1 MLRKTF
7 SQLRELKT
15 QEKSHDILAD
25 NYMFKVNNRTTRTR
39 CEISSKLTIK
49 TPERRQWRHSGVF
62 IINFEQFLHHV
73 LVFLSLNL
81 NMQMPTGLRKLEF
94 EMSQDYQVPPQVG
107 KILSFSREFI
117 IDLLQGRTERVN
129 RRLILNCKN
138 KEKT

>member
-62 IINFEQFLHHV
+62 IINFEQFFTPCSSVSIVKFEHANADWV
-73 LVFLSLNL
+73 T
-81 NMQMPTGLRKLEF
+81 QTG
-94 EMSQDYQVPPQVG
+94 
-107 KILSFSREFI
+107 I
-117 IDLLQGRTERVN
+117 
-129 RRLILNCKN
+129 
-138 KEKT
+138 